1 MTEPEKSGES
11 SPVIEIPEQE
21 DERRNNLSSRK
32 RRKISKRAAIIN
44 AHSWG
49 LNSVRHYSAKLIHM
63 LYQPSQE
70 ILITLLQS
78 FAVFL
83 AYYIRTNT
91 YQTTD
96 LGYAFIG
103 GLSLSVALLVSPL
116 ATFLVGW
123 GKCGTRPT
131 IWLGVIFETLAFIG
145 SSFASELWHIILA
158 QGVSFGIGLGLMF
171 VASAPVSSQ
180 WFYKKRSYAQGWT
193 AAGSGFGGLV
203 YSLATNAMIESIGLA
218 WTFRTLAIIC
228 FVVNGV
234 ATFFIRDRNHAVGS
248 VHVAF
253 NWALFKRPPFI
264 MFELWMTFSLIGYI
278 ILVFSIVAYC
288 QVVGLSASQASLVG
302 ALFNLAQGIGRP
314 AVGLSSDS
322 LGRFN
327 VAQLAT
333 LWCGLLC
340 LFVWMF
346 GARTYAGCIVF
357 ALLSGAVAGTMWAA
371 FTPICAEV
379 VGLQM
384 LPSGKFSLTH
394 FNSIFSLKEISLT
407 TGKKNIALS
416 ITWLFLVLPAT
427 FAEVIGLSL
436 RSPGSWGYRDVQL
449 FTAFMYIGAFIFGWI
464 LRAWKVWEVERVRRD
479 KEQREITTH
488 EDSVMPS
495 TQLRRHAS
503 RASTVKEKV
512 LHLKGLWS
520 VQRV

>member
-1 MTEPEKSGES
+1 MPEPEKSGEP
-11 SPVIEIPEQE
+11 SPVIEVPAQQDEVRSVEAQQPQQSQTQE
-21 DERRNNLSSRK
+21 EFK
-32 RRKISKRAAIIN
+32 EGGYGWIVVTAVAIIN

-49 LNSVRHYSAKLIHM
+49 LNS
-63 LYQPSQE
+63 
-70 ILITLLQS
+70 S

-83 AYYIRTNT
+83 AHYIRTNA
-91 YQTTD
+91 YQTTAI
-96 LGYAFIG
+96 GYAFIG
-103 GLSLSVALLVSPL
+103 GLSLSVAFLISPL

-123 GKCGTRPT
+123 EKCGTRPT
-131 IWLGVIFETLAFIG
+131 ILLGVIFETAAFIG

-158 QGVSFGIGLGLMF
+158 QGVSFGVGLGLMF

-203 YSLATNAMIESIGLA
+203 YSLATNAMIENLGLP

-228 FVVNGV
+228 FVVNGI

-248 VHVAF
+248 VHIAF
-253 NWALFKRPPFI
+253 NWALFKRPSFI

-302 ALFNLAQGIGRP
+302 ALFNLAQGVGRP

-327 VAQLAT
+327 VAQLCT

-357 ALLSGAVAGTMWAA
+357 ALLSGSVAGTIWAA
-371 FTPICAEV
+371 VTPICAEV
-379 VGLQM
+379 VGLKM
-384 LPSGKFSLTH
+384 IPS
-394 FNSIFSLKEISLT
+394 
-407 TGKKNIALS
+407 ALS

-436 RSPGSWGYRDVQL
+436 RSPGSWGYRNVQL

-464 LRAWKVWEVERVRRD
+464 LRAWRVWEVERVRLD
-479 KEQREITTH
+479 KEQREITAG
-488 EDSVMPS
+488 EDGVVPS